1 MELKNEHGG
10 EQVSFLDLDI
20 KLKNKEFSISLFDKR
35 DGFPFTIVRMPYN
48 NSNMPSKIF
57 YSSVGAEILRI
68 GRATSHTTDFLNLT
82 SSLLLRM
89 FKQGANKVRLWKI
102 LLKMY
107 GRYQILHKFAS
118 NAKVFADIL
127 LN

>member
-68 GRATSHTTDFLNLT
+68 GRATSHTTDF
-82 SSLLLRM
+82 
-89 FKQGANKVRLWKI
+89 
-102 LLKMY
+102 
-107 GRYQILHKFAS
+107 
-118 NAKVFADIL
+118 
-127 LN
+127 